1 MRTSRAISSGEVEV
15 IAISRDEWRISDPS
29 KAEHDGLSL
38 LGFVQR
44 VENAF
49 EITEMHRPLDRTYV
63 HSFHAAIQVLS
74 AHTADG
80 STDRQFAA

>member
-1 MRTSRAISSGEVEV
+1 MASGDVEV

-29 KAEHDGLSL
+29 KPEHDGLSL

-49 EITEMHRPLDRTYV
+49 EVTEMHRPFVRTYV
-63 HSFHAAIQVLS
+63 ESFHAAIQALS
-74 AHTADG
+74 ARVRDG
-80 STDRQFAA
+80 SSERQFAA

>member
-1 MRTSRAISSGEVEV
+1 VEV

-29 KAEHDGLSL
+29 KVEHDGLSL

-44 VENAF
+44 VEDAF
-49 EITEMHRPLDRTYV
+49 EVTEMHRPLVRTYV

-74 AHTADG
+74 AQIRDG
-80 STDRQFAA
+80 SADRQFAA